1 MKAIR
6 VLFLKMLMRGT
17 VLLAIAGAAECFAP
31 TGMPSLRA
39 GNRAAAIQRSSAPSA
54 ATSLRMQ
61 KVDDKTEV
69 REYFN
74 SEGFNR

>member
-1 MKAIR
+1 
-6 VLFLKMLMRGT
+6 MRAT
-17 VLLAIAGAAECFAP
+17 VLLALAGAAECFTP
-31 TGMPSLRA
+31 TGMPSLRV